1 MNKIFKKTKKGFDI
15 YIEYFSS
22 STAKTIIL
30 LLFVN
35 IIFLWG
41 NIYLIEKNPQG
52 LSRISSQL
60 EAPVR
65 SRIAEA
71 GACDPCL
78 ANNASSPF
86 LCTKVGGNSSS
97 CSATDLTNT
106 YNSTVCVNCVDLV
119 ASLTVSPSPSSS
131 PTPTGDTN
139 PTNSPTPTATIT
151 PTSTP
156 SPTLSPSPSPTSV
169 PTIEIHPPTTTPTAS
184 QDYGTAHVTFDVL
197 IPGIGGNVW
206 GGENNNPVRHARSFG
221 IHFYNAQDNQIK
233 QQEVTLTYNGSSYVG
248 TATVTGIPM
257 DSYTVR
263 IELNNSLLKVIPG
276 VVKINNDT
284 TTSTPQVTL
293 VMGNIENSNGY
304 HNVLDIL
311 DYNAFLKCFS
321 GPCVGAEKQLSD
333 LNDDDRIDVRDLN
346 ILLRGFSSR
355 NSN

>member
-1 MNKIFKKTKKGFDI
+1 MNKIFKKTRKGFDI

-22 STAKTIIL
+22 STSRTVIL

-35 IIFLWG
+35 IMFLWA
-41 NIYLIEKNPQG
+41 NIYLIEKSPQEV
-52 LSRISSQL
+52 SHISSSQQ
-60 EAPVR
+60 APVK
-65 SRIAEA
+65 SKIAEA

-86 LCTKVGGNSSS
+86 LCTKIGGNESS
-97 CSATDLTNT
+97 CNSTDLTDQ
-106 YNSTVCVNCVDLV
+106 NSGIVCVNCVSV
-119 ASLTVSPSPSSS
+119 VESLTPAPSPEPTISNATPIES
-131 PTPTGDTN
+131 PTPTSIPTN
-139 PTNSPTPTATIT
+139 APTNSPTPTA
-151 PTSTP
+151 
-156 SPTLSPSPSPTSV
+156 V
-169 PTIEIHPPTTTPTAS
+169 

-197 IPGIGGNVW
+197 IPGIGGNIG

-233 QQEVTLTYNGSSYVG
+233 QQEVTLTYNGNSYIG

-276 VVKINNDT
+276 VVRLKADS

-304 HNVLDIL
+304 HNILDIL
-311 DYNAFLKCFS
+311 DYNAFFKCFN
-321 GPCVGAEKQLSD
+321 GPCANADKMLSD
-333 LNDDDRIDVRDLN
+333 LNDDDRIDARDLN

>member
-1 MNKIFKKTKKGFDI
+1 MNKIFKKTKKGFDV

-35 IIFLWG
+35 IIVLWG

-52 LSRISSQL
+52 ISHISSKL
-60 EAPVR
+60 ESPVK
-65 SRIAEA
+65 SRIAQA

-78 ANNASSPF
+78 LNNASSPF
-86 LCTKVGGNSSS
+86 LCTKIGGNSSS
-97 CSATDLTNT
+97 CSPTDLTNT
-106 YNSTVCVNCVDLV
+106 DNSTVCVNCVDLV
-119 ASLTVSPSPSSS
+119 ASLTVTPSNTPTLTPTAS
-131 PTPTGDTN
+131 PTPTAGDAN
-139 PTNSPTPTATIT
+139 PTNSPTPTST
-151 PTSTP
+151 PTLAPTQAPSNTP
-156 SPTLSPSPSPTSV
+156 V
-169 PTIEIHPPTTTPTAS
+169 PTAA

-197 IPGIGGNVW
+197 IPGIGGDVW

-221 IHFYNAQDNQIK
+221 IHFYNSQDNQIK

-276 VVKINNDT
+276 VVKLKNDT

-311 DYNAFLKCFS
+311 DYNAFLKCFN
-321 GPCVGAEKQLSD
+321 GPCTGAEKQLSD
-333 LNDDDRIDVRDLN
+333 LNDDDRIDVKDLN